1 MTQVCRYTVLQLQE
15 NKMSHSVPTPAVTKT
30 PDPLI
35 NLGETSAEVRN
46 QKNKQGFLS
55 TFLTGSRNRTA
66 GLLGPAVSGQ
76 RNTALGNVNL

>member
-1 MTQVCRYTVLQLQE
+1 
-15 NKMSHSVPTPAVTKT
+15 MSHRPPTPQVIPT

-35 NLGETSAEVRN
+35 NLGETNAEVKN

-66 GLLGPAVSGQ
+66 GLLGTTLSGQ
-76 RNTALGNVNL
+76 RSVSLGNTNL

>member
-1 MTQVCRYTVLQLQE
+1 
-15 NKMSHSVPTPAVTKT
+15 MSHSVPTPAVTKT

-35 NLGETSAEVRN
+35 NLGSTSAEVKN

-66 GLLGPAVSGQ
+66 GLLGPA
-76 RNTALGNVNL
+76 LGNQRSVSLGNTNL